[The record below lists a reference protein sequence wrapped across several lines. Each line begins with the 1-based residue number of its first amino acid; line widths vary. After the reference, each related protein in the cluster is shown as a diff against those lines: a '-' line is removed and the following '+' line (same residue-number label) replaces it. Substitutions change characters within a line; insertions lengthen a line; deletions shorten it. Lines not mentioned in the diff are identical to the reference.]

1 MIENAKKAEF
11 AIDARRKV
19 ETQKQELEA
28 KLKHDSELREESH
41 KLQRK
46 LQSLEKEVNGWF
58 LFRDFW

>member
-1 MIENAKKAEF
+1 MKENAKKAEF

-46 LQSLEKEVNGWF
+46 LQSLEKEVNG
-58 LFRDFW
+58 

>member
-1 MIENAKKAEF
+1 MKENAKKAEF

-46 LQSLEKEVNGWF
+46 LQSLEKEVNGLF
-58 LFRDFW
+58 LF